1 MTANFSN
8 FEFDGLKGEMGNRQ
22 CVFCR
27 DVRGGI
33 HRLSNFESA
42 RKVPNAHSEA
52 LSQVHNCERL
62 VQMHIHIAVWS
73 PKLGAWSN
81 EKQPDRSA
89 NFYCHRLEKRFA
101 GSTWLAV
108 SSREAAIFCTLSMF
122 ADAMRYQSD
131 CRRHAR
137 VDSCR
142 HLLDSIKEE
151 RMTHEF
157 QRQMLVH
164 AAL

>member
-1 MTANFSN
+1 MTSSFSS
-8 FEFDGLKGEMGNRQ
+8 FDFNVFKGTMGKRQ
-22 CVFCR
+22 WVFCR
-27 DVRGGI
+27 DLRVGI
-33 HRLSNFESA
+33 HHWSNLESE

-131 CRRHAR
+131 CRGLAYD
-137 VDSCR
+137 DSCR